1 VSDVDPIARSVLLFI
16 AATVLEARRARGW
29 TQARLARAAAVS
41 QTLISAIERC
51 AVPDLPVST
60 SVRVLRALDIPFDLR
75 LARPLV
81 TGLVRDAAHARC
93 VAYTARRL
101 EAHGFLVKTEVEV
114 HGPGW
119 FGFIDVL
126 AFHPGSH
133 ILLVID
139 LKTELWDLGELQR
152 QLVRYERTAWDAAR
166 ALGWRARSVTG
177 GVLLLATDANDRRM
191 ATERAWFDREF
202 TVRHRELMDLVDAPR
217 DPPARGRRAIAMIDP
232 RTRRRAWL
240 LPTWLDHRRR
250 PAAYAD
256 RAAFIAG
263 RRAA

>member
-1 VSDVDPIARSVLLFI
+1 MSDVDPIARSVLLFI

-41 QTLISAIERC
+41 QTMISAIERC

-60 SVRVLRALDIPFDLR
+60 SVRVLRALDIPFDVR
-75 LARPLV
+75 LTRPLV
-81 TGLVRDAAHARC
+81 TGPVRDAAHARC

-101 EAHGFLVKTEVEV
+101 ETHGFLVKTEVEV

-139 LKTELWDLGELQR
+139 VKTELWDLGELQR

-202 TVRHRELMDLVDAPR
+202 TVRHRELMDLVEAPR
-217 DPPARGRRAIAMIDP
+217 EPPARGRRAIAMIDP